1 MPLDLAEITPCDA
14 ADRRSLAGPGM
25 ATEIVRSRGRRPLEI
40 GFSGPCHLL
49 MLRGHSF
56 TFVPSGRAFR
66 AASRA
71 EPQPLT
77 LFYLD
82 PAMQPMRAEPM
93 SWPPGSFEDAGLLVT
108 AHKLEA
114 LAEAAPPVDQRYVD
128 ALCRVLWLEQQG
140 LAEEAPRQGGLAGWQ
155 CRAVTAHIEAH
166 LAERIPL
173 DDLAALARLSRHH
186 FCRAF
191 HQSFGMPPHRY
202 HNDRRIERA
211 KALLAGGM
219 ASVTEI
225 GLALGF
231 RETSAFTATFHR
243 VAGTT
248 PSAWRRGRPW
258 APADRLADQLA
269 VMPPSITSSVPVTH
283 EESSD
288 AR

>member
-1 MPLDLAEITPCDA
+1 
-14 ADRRSLAGPGM
+14 M
-25 ATEIVRSRGRRPLEI
+25 AMEIVRSRGRRPVEI
-40 GFSGPCHLL
+40 GFGGPQHLL
-49 MLRGHSF
+49 VLRGRAF
-56 TFVPSGRAFR
+56 TFLPAGRRFR
-66 AASRA
+66 AASRPP
-71 EPQPLT
+71 EPLHLA

-82 PAMQPMRAEPM
+82 PAGVFAGAEPPP
-93 SWPPGSFEDAGLLVT
+93 WPLGSFEDASLLAT

-114 LAEAAPPVDQRYVD
+114 LAEAVPPVDQRYVD
-128 ALCRVLWLEQQG
+128 ALCRVLWLELQG
-140 LAEEAPRQGGLAGWQ
+140 LAEGPPQQGGLAGWQ
-155 CRAVTAHIEAH
+155 RRAAAAHIEAH
-166 LAERIPL
+166 IAEPIPL
-173 DDLAALARLSRHH
+173 DALAALARLSRHH

-211 KALLAGGM
+211 KVLLAGGT

-243 VAGTT
+243 LTGTT
-248 PSAWRRGRPW
+248 PSAWRRARPW
-258 APADRLADQLA
+258 APAETPSDQLA